1 LSDPVLEYRL
11 TVEDLAQTRLAYSP
25 VHETVLS
32 LRVHRRPDIHAE
44 HLPWLARTRAAFA
57 ELDSDFLLSLISPDR
72 RIPDYLTPRPRSPL
86 HSPSSIDEEFAGLR
100 EVPVGTVL
108 EHLRQAYEQQEVP
121 QALRQALHRPAVLPA
136 RIADALHAYWT
147 ACLKPYW
154 TKIASVLEADIA
166 YRARRLASGGAQALF
181 EDLDHRVAWA
191 DGRLLIQR
199 GRGTPAQHARADE
212 GLALLPSLF
221 MRGAV
226 TMIDPAI
233 PVIAYPARGRGAVWD
248 RTDAPAAEGVAVL
261 IGAPRTRL
269 LALLQ
274 TPASTTELAKL
285 LGVTAGA
292 VSQHLCAMHAAG
304 LLNRTRQGRSVLYM
318 RSSLG
323 DALMRE
329 A

>member
-1 LSDPVLEYRL
+1 MLEYRL
-11 TVEDLAQTRLAYSP
+11 TVEGLAQTRLAYSP

-32 LRVHRRPDIHAE
+32 LRVHRRPDIHVE
-44 HLPWLARTRAAFA
+44 HLPWLARTRTAFA
-57 ELDSDFLLSLISPDR
+57 ELDSELLLSLISPDR
-72 RIPDYLTPRPRSPL
+72 FIPDYLTPRPHGPQHPRGSV
-86 HSPSSIDEEFAGLR
+86 DDEFARLR

-108 EHLRQAYEQQEVP
+108 EHLRQAYGYGQQVVP
-121 QALRQALHRPAVLPA
+121 PALRQALRRPAALPA
-136 RIADALHAYWT
+136 RIAGALHAYWT

-154 TKIASVLEADIA
+154 TKIAGVLEADIA
-166 YRARRLASGGAQALF
+166 YRARRLTSGGAQALF
-181 EDLDHRVAWA
+181 EDLDRRVTWA
-191 DGRLLIQR
+191 DGRLLIQQ
-199 GRGTPAQHARADE
+199 GRGVPAVQAQADE

-248 RTDAPAAEGVAVL
+248 RTDAPAADAVARL

-274 TPASTTELAKL
+274 APASTTELAGQ
-285 LGVTAGA
+285 LGVTPGA
-292 VSQHLCAMHAAG
+292 VSQHLCALHAAG
-304 LLNRTRQGRSVLYM
+304 LLNRTRHGRSVLYM

-323 DALMRE
+323 DAFMRE

>member
-1 LSDPVLEYRL
+1 MLEYRL
-11 TVEDLAQTRLAYSP
+11 TVEGLAQTRLAYSP

-32 LRVHRRPDIHAE
+32 LRVHRRPEIHAE
-44 HLPWLARTRAAFA
+44 HLPWLARTRTAFA
-57 ELDSDFLLSLISPDR
+57 ELDSELLLSLISPDR
-72 RIPDYLTPRPRSPL
+72 FIPDYLTPRPRGPQLPHGSV
-86 HSPSSIDEEFAGLR
+86 DDEFAALR
-100 EVPVGTVL
+100 EVPVGTVV
-108 EHLRQAYEQQEVP
+108 EHLRQAYGHGQQEVP
-121 QALRQALHRPAVLPA
+121 QALRQALRRPATLPA

-154 TKIASVLEADIA
+154 TKIAGVLEADIA
-166 YRARRLASGGAQALF
+166 YRARRLTSGGAQALF

-191 DGRLLIQR
+191 DGRLLIQQ
-199 GRGTPAQHARADE
+199 GRGVPAIQARADE

-248 RTDAPAAEGVAVL
+248 RPDAPAADAVARL

-274 TPASTTELAKL
+274 APASTTELARL
-285 LGVTAGA
+285 LGVTPGT
-292 VSQHLCAMHAAG
+292 VSQHLCALHAAG
-304 LLNRTRQGRSVLYM
+304 LLNRTRHGRSVLYM

-323 DALMRE
+323 DAFMRE